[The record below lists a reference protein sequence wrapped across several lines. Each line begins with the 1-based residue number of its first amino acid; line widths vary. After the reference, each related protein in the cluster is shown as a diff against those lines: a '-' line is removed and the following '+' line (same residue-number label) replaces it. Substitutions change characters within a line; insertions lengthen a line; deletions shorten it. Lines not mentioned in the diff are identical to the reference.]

1 MVYASSLK
9 TSVTQLVIPF
19 NSIQELVVSMI
30 TMMLLVLLLV
40 LASNTPA
47 RQTTYQSIHS
57 PVDPQGEVDIH
68 QYQNHELK
76 GPDFVRC
83 NA

>member
-30 TMMLLVLLLV
+30 TMMLLVLVLVLV
-40 LASNTPA
+40 LASNTQA
-47 RQTTYQSIHS
+47 RQTMYQSIHS

-68 QYQNHELK
+68 Q
-76 GPDFVRC
+76 
-83 NA
+83 